1 MNYTMNI
8 NSTTGD
14 NNHSFNTINSNNNN
28 NKFSRKRAREFST
41 LTTSLQHEN
50 RKIQRV
56 WVSADNLLSTNSRDA
71 IGSKANTNAAVC
83 VSPVSNF
90 NTGAELLLKQVLPI
104 LLEMDR
110 QLCRSYQQQLNEL
123 QQWQA
128 DVFSQLY
135 REQSAPP
142 DSSYLC

>member
-1 MNYTMNI
+1 MNPNVIT
-8 NSTTGD
+8 
-14 NNHSFNTINSNNNN
+14 
-28 NKFSRKRAREFST
+28 RKRKLLLPSCEQTNFNNCSR
-41 LTTSLQHEN
+41 
-50 RKIQRV
+50 RKVQRV
-56 WVSADNLLSTNSRDA
+56 WVSLAGSNLGNHHQALYSECSHPDDSATRNPFDTSFLDTA
-71 IGSKANTNAAVC
+71 
-83 VSPVSNF
+83 
-90 NTGAELLLKQVLPI
+90 LLIKQVMPL

-110 QLCRSYQQQLNEL
+110 QLCRSYQQQLTDL